1 MKVYEEKEVCA
12 IFTKYVRVNF
22 DTATEAATHYDVTD
36 AFISNIKRELAAPN
50 EQMLADIGFKRKNGF
65 VRSKK

>member
-22 DTATEAATHYDVTD
+22 DTATEAATHYDVTN

-50 EQMLADIGFKRKNGF
+50 EQMLKDVGFVRKNGF
-65 VRSKK
+65 VKSKK